1 MGLNC
6 HGWPK
11 QRCNKKV
18 NDAFEILEQNKP
30 DLFLPLET
38 AQNE

>member
-11 QRCNKKV
+11 KDCNKKV
-18 NDAFEILEQNKP
+18 DDAFEILDANKP
-30 DLFLPLET
+30 YLLLLLET
-38 AQNE
+38 A